1 MSDPGIPEFEGNG
14 AILDLDTI
22 QTTGSTQF
30 RGSQFLRALRNWGTE
45 NGLKGLEIRMQTVTP
60 QGERMAEIAMR
71 LINRMGDSGFLNRN
85 GDMCQLYW
93 LFAGE

>member
-1 MSDPGIPEFEGNG
+1 
-14 AILDLDTI
+14 
-22 QTTGSTQF
+22 
-30 RGSQFLRALRNWGTE
+30 
-45 NGLKGLEIRMQTVTP
+45 MQTVTP